1 MRINKAIFRYIE
13 FELYNYEQTKK
24 DLELE
29 RERILESSPCQEV
42 AVQSDI
48 GDSTANK
55 AIKLTTSAFILKA
68 EKIVNAINKSLDILG
83 DNHNKLFDLRYIDG
97 RPEKEVYLVMNISR
111 GHYFKIRRELVETVG
126 LQLGLLRFK

>member
-1 MRINKAIFRYIE
+1 MRINKAVFRYIE

-48 GDSTANK
+48 GDTTANK
-55 AIKLTTSAFILKA
+55 AIKLTTSASIIKDERVINSIDKA
-68 EKIVNAINKSLDILG
+68 ISILG
-83 DNHNKLFDLRYIDG
+83 EKHAKLFKLKYIDD

-126 LQLGLLRFK
+126 LQLGLLKFK

>member
-1 MRINKAIFRYIE
+1 MRINKAVFRYIE
-13 FELYNYEQTKK
+13 FELYNYEQTKR

-55 AIKLTTSAFILKA
+55 AIKLTSSAFILKA

-83 DNHNKLFDLRYIDG
+83 DSHNKLFDLRYIDG

-111 GHYFKIRRELVETVG
+111 GHYFKVRRELVETVG

>member
-1 MRINKAIFRYIE
+1 MRINKAVFRYIE

>member
-1 MRINKAIFRYIE
+1 MRINKAVFRYIE

-55 AIKLTTSAFILKA
+55 AIKLTTSASIIKDERVVNSIDKA
-68 EKIVNAINKSLDILG
+68 ISILG
-83 DNHNKLFDLRYIDG
+83 EKHAKLFKLKYIDD

>member
-24 DLELE
+24 DLQLE

-55 AIKLTTSAFILKA
+55 AIKLTSSGA
-68 EKIVNAINKSLDILG
+68 KSPSFFY
-83 DNHNKLFDLRYIDG
+83 LFVTKVLTYQSICYI
-97 RPEKEVYLVMNISR
+97 I
-111 GHYFKIRRELVETVG
+111 
-126 LQLGLLRFK
+126 LLRDRN

>member
-24 DLELE
+24 DLDLE
-29 RERILESSPCQEV
+29 RERILESSPNQEV
-42 AVQSDI
+42 AVQSDL
-48 GDSTANK
+48 GDSTASK
-55 AIKLTTSAFILKA
+55 AIKLTTSASIIKDERVINSIDKA
-68 EKIVNAINKSLDILG
+68 ISILG
-83 DNHNKLFDLRYIDG
+83 EKHAKLFKLKYIDD

>member
-13 FELYNYEQTKK
+13 FELYSYEQTKK

>member
-42 AVQSDI
+42 AVQSSI

-55 AIKLTTSAFILKA
+55 AIKLTTSASIIKD
-68 EKIVNAINKSLDILG
+68 ERVIKSIDKAINILG
-83 DNHNKLFDLRYIDG
+83 NKHKKLFELKYIDD
-97 RPEKEVYLVMNISR
+97 RPPKEVWLMMGVSAETYYR
-111 GHYFKIRRELVETVG
+111 YRRELIATVG
-126 LQLGLLRFK
+126 QILGLVNI

>member
-1 MRINKAIFRYIE
+1 MRINKAVFRYIE

-24 DLELE
+24 DLDLE
-29 RERILESSPCQEV
+29 RERILESSPNQEV
-42 AVQSDI
+42 AVQSDL

-55 AIKLTTSAFILKA
+55 AIKLTTSASIIKDERVINSIDKA
-68 EKIVNAINKSLDILG
+68 ISILG
-83 DNHNKLFDLRYIDG
+83 EKHAKLFKLKYIDD

-126 LQLGLLRFK
+126 LQLGLLKFK

>member
-1 MRINKAIFRYIE
+1 MRINKAVFRYIE

-55 AIKLTTSAFILKA
+55 AIKLTSSTNIIKNERVINSIDKA
-68 EKIVNAINKSLDILG
+68 ISILG
-83 DNHNKLFDLRYIDG
+83 EKHAKLFELKYIDC
-97 RPEKEVYLVMNISR
+97 RPPKEVWLLMGISDVTYYR
-111 GHYFKIRRELVETVG
+111 YRRELIATVG
-126 LQLGLLRFK
+126 QILGLVNI

>member
-55 AIKLTTSAFILKA
+55 AIKLTTSASIIKDERVINSIDKA
-68 EKIVNAINKSLDILG
+68 ISILG
-83 DNHNKLFDLRYIDG
+83 EKHAKLFKLKYIDD

>member
-55 AIKLTTSAFILKA
+55 AIKLTSSAFILKA

-126 LQLGLLRFK
+126 LQLGLLRSK